1 MGDWEEVW
9 VFVKTS
15 VIFVVRLSRMDSVE
29 RVSGCVVSV
38 ASTMEIK
45 QFESLLDQDIGKPR
59 PCSDTMLQN
68 GCLIIFQRTEYI
80 IYRRKE
86 RF

>member
-1 MGDWEEVW
+1 MIGDWEEVW
-9 VFVKTS
+9 ALVKTS

-38 ASTMEIK
+38 ASAMEIK

-59 PCSDTMLQN
+59 PCFDTMLQN
-68 GCLIIFQRTEYI
+68 GCLSYYFSENRIHNI
-80 IYRRKE
+80 
-86 RF
+86 